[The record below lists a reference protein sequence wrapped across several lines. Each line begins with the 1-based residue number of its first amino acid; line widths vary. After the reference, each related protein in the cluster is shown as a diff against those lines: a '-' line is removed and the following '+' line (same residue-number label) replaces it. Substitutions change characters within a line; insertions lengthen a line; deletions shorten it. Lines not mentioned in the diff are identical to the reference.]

1 MARETD
7 NQTPARRWREDAAKP
22 TADVTL
28 RLRLAAMAGHMAS
41 DRVAARRAALV
52 DLLDDGRPHTGA
64 AIRERLEREVASV
77 NWGKRPEETLL
88 RDIRALRRGGIR
100 IAYSRRPG
108 LEGYYLE
115 YPPLTAAITT
125 WREDESMWLERM
137 RQMTVPQKQAMAS
150 EAADFAL
157 RQKRLILREECPA
170 WPAEQIDREARRLVY
185 GV

>member
-1 MARETD
+1 MSEQLHVND
-7 NQTPARRWREDAAKP
+7 PSQRWRGDAARHGP
-22 TADVTL
+22 DEQL
-28 RLRLAAMAGHMAS
+28 RLRLAAMAGHLQT
-41 DRVAARRAALV
+41 DRVALRRAALV

-170 WPAEQIDREARRLVY
+170 WPAEQIEREARRLVY